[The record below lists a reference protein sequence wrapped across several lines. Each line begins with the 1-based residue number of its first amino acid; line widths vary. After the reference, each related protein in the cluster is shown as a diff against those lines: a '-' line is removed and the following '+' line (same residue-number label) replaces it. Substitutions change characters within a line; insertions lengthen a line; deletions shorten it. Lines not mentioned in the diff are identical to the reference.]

1 MKELV
6 IIWDDGSK
14 NIYTYPDRGAAE
26 QAERN
31 MRMAFGNQITW
42 SGIR

>member
-6 IIWDDGSK
+6 IIWTDGSK
-14 NIYTYPDRGAAE
+14 NTYTYKNREEAE
-26 QAERN
+26 EADRN
-31 MRMAFGNQITW
+31 MRMAFGNQIAW